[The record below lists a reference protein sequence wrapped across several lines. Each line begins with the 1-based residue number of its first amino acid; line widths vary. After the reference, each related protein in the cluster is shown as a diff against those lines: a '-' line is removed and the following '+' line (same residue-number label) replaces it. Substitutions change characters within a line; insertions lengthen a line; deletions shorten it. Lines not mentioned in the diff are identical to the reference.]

1 LRTLARLAQTHF
13 LALDRACVAGQEAR
27 PAQRAAKALVMLHER
42 TGDAVADGTG
52 LAGVAAADDGDA
64 DVYPTGHIGYFQRL
78 PEGRAFLMQVPGLL
92 NAGLPDDRRAAV
104 TTWLVRTFAG
114 PSLSPDFQP
123 YTAAEARQY
132 RESRPADIAGT
143 RKRLYEELLAAGYAI
158 K

>member
-1 LRTLARLAQTHF
+1 VDFMLHCSGCHGMDGSGA
-13 LALDRACVAGQEAR
+13 
-27 PAQRAAKALVMLHER
+27 PAQGIPDFR
-42 TGDAVADGTG
+42 DQI
-52 LAGVAAADDGDA
+52 
-64 DVYPTGHIGYFQRL
+64 GHFQRL

-92 NAGLPDDRRAAV
+92 NAGLSDDRRAAV

-114 PSLSPDFQP
+114 PSLAPGFQP

-143 RKRLYEELLAAGYAI
+143 RTRLYEALLAAGYAI